1 MIEKLKESGL
11 SDELVSNIELFLINS
26 NLDKIQKDT
35 LVDIIISVHKTAVQ
49 FYIYFMWSYKKH
61 TQT

>member
-35 LVDIIISVHKTAVQ
+35 LVDIIISVHKTAV
-49 FYIYFMWSYKKH
+49 
-61 TQT
+61 